1 MSVNIK
7 RVYGPPDKDDG
18 YRVLVDRLWPR
29 GLTKEKA
36 QINEWAKDIAPTNEL
51 RKWFHQNETQWD
63 EFQKKYIA
71 YLSEN
76 KEKVEPLVL
85 KARKEKLTLLYASKK
100 LQLNN
105 ASVLKEYIESQMKND
120 G

>member
-1 MSVNIK
+1 MSIVIK
-7 RVYGPPDKDDG
+7 RVYDPPDKDGG

-29 GLTKEKA
+29 GLTKEKV

-51 RKWFHQNETQWD
+51 RKWLHQNETQWD

-71 YLSEN
+71 YLREN
-76 KEKVEPLVL
+76 KEKIEPLI
-85 KARKEKLTLLYASKK
+85 ARAQQEKVTLLYASKRQ
-100 LQLNN
+100 QLNK

>member
-1 MSVNIK
+1 MSVDIK
-7 RVYGPPDKDDG
+7 RAYDRPDKDDG

-63 EFQKKYIA
+63 EFRKRYVA
-71 YLSEN
+71 YLREN
-76 KEKVEPLVL
+76 KEKAEPLVAR
-85 KARKEKLTLLYASKK
+85 ARKEKVTLLYASKRQ
-100 LQLNN
+100 QLNN
-105 ASVLKEYIESQMKND
+105 ASVLKEYIENQMKRS